1 MLELKE
7 FLNEPKIEKTKLYQ
21 RLQCSKNEALILKE
35 LCKSY
40 VCASASVSAFSLLV
54 GLFGEKDY
62 VYLDYL
68 EDLKGLIKR
77 GFVTSGSGFFKNID
91 SNKLSNS
98 KLVLLQSELSLSQ
111 YFLDF
116 IDSKTSF
123 KVPKIKAYGAYLEY
137 LRDEFLKVELYE
149 KLSFARHS
157 EYYAV
162 LKSHIKEFEKYI
174 KECLKL
180 SKFHNV
186 LNAIFK
192 EHSLNAKEQI
202 LFLALLKE
210 EYTLSHENSS
220 TREQNALLNLIS
232 ENELEL
238 RQNKKLLEDDSKLL
252 NLIEYDEYLNAFG
265 ELSKSFFIS
274 DEVLE
279 RVINSPTKQNQKLKL
294 ESLVKEQE
302 IFELIEPNI
311 DINDIIMPENTK
323 ELLSNILKQK
333 DKKVLER
340 LSLWG
345 IKSSKNIEAKIIFYG
360 PPGTGKTMSAFGVAK
375 AMKKAVLSF
384 DCSKILSKWVG
395 ESEQNVR
402 KIFDTYK
409 NIANSCKQ
417 SPILLLNEADQFLS
431 TRIEGGSGSDKMHNQ
446 MQNIFLEQIERFS
459 GVLIA
464 TTNFLESLDSA
475 FSRRFDLKIEFKK
488 PDFKDRLKMWE
499 KFLPQNA
506 DFEEAFELETLAKYE
521 LSGAQI
527 LMVVKN
533 TALKTAISKDG
544 IFTMRAFLES
554 IQKELEGSLDRKS
567 TRLNSSHLK
576 LSRMPSSA

>member
-192 EHSLNAKEQI
+192 EHALNAKEQI

-506 DFEEAFELETLAKYE
+506 DFEETFELETLAKYE

-554 IQKELEGSLDRKS
+554 IQKELEGSFDKS
-567 TRLNSSHLK
+567 K
-576 LSRMPSSA
+576 IVGF

>member
-7 FLNEPKIEKTKLYQ
+7 FLNEPKIEKSKLYQ

-40 VCASASVSAFSLLV
+40 VCASASVSAFSLLA

-62 VYLDYL
+62 AYLDYL

-192 EHSLNAKEQI
+192 EHALNAKEQI

-210 EYTLSHENSS
+210 EYTLSHENSAA
-220 TREQNALLNLIS
+220 REQNALLNLIS

-527 LMVVKN
+527 LMIVKN

-554 IQKELEGSLDRKS
+554 IQKELEGSFDKS
-567 TRLNSSHLK
+567 K
-576 LSRMPSSA
+576 IVGF

>member
-77 GFVTSGSGFFKNID
+77 GFVASGSGFFKNID

-149 KLSFARHS
+149 RLSFARHS

-192 EHSLNAKEQI
+192 EHALNAKEQI

-210 EYTLSHENSS
+210 EYTLSHENSAA
-220 TREQNALLNLIS
+220 REQNALLNLIS

-499 KFLPQNA
+499 KFLPKNA
-506 DFEEAFELETLAKYE
+506 NFEEAFELETLAKYE

-554 IQKELEGSLDRKS
+554 IQKELEGSFDKS
-567 TRLNSSHLK
+567 K
-576 LSRMPSSA
+576 IVGF

>member
-7 FLNEPKIEKTKLYQ
+7 FLNEPKIEKSKLYQ

-40 VCASASVSAFSLLV
+40 VCASASVSAFSLLA

-62 VYLDYL
+62 AYLDYL
-68 EDLKGLIKR
+68 EDLKSLIKR

-116 IDSKTSF
+116 LDSKTSF

-137 LRDEFLKVELYE
+137 LRDEFLRVEFYE

-192 EHSLNAKEQI
+192 EHALNAKEQI

-554 IQKELEGSLDRKS
+554 IQKELEGSFDKS
-567 TRLNSSHLK
+567 K
-576 LSRMPSSA
+576 IVGF

>member
-62 VYLDYL
+62 AYLDYL
-68 EDLKGLIKR
+68 EDLKSLIKR

-192 EHSLNAKEQI
+192 EHALNAKEQI

-210 EYTLSHENSS
+210 EYTLSHENSAA
-220 TREQNALLNLIS
+220 REQNALLNLIS

-499 KFLPQNA
+499 KFLPKNA

-554 IQKELEGSLDRKS
+554 IQKELEGSFDKS
-567 TRLNSSHLK
+567 K
-576 LSRMPSSA
+576 I

>member
-40 VCASASVSAFSLLV
+40 VCASASVSAFSLLA

-62 VYLDYL
+62 AYLDYL

-123 KVPKIKAYGAYLEY
+123 EVPKIKAYGAYLEY
-137 LRDEFLKVELYE
+137 LRDEFLRVELYE

-192 EHSLNAKEQI
+192 EHALNAKEQI

-499 KFLPQNA
+499 KFLPKNA

-554 IQKELEGSLDRKS
+554 IQKELEGSFDKS
-567 TRLNSSHLK
+567 K
-576 LSRMPSSA
+576 IVGF

>member
-40 VCASASVSAFSLLV
+40 VCASASVSAFSLLA

-62 VYLDYL
+62 AYLDYL

-116 IDSKTSF
+116 LDSKTSF

-192 EHSLNAKEQI
+192 EHALNAKEQI

-210 EYTLSHENSS
+210 EYTLSHENSAA
-220 TREQNALLNLIS
+220 REQNALLNLIS

-499 KFLPQNA
+499 KFLPKNA

-554 IQKELEGSLDRKS
+554 IQKELEGSFDKS
-567 TRLNSSHLK
+567 K
-576 LSRMPSSA
+576 IVGF

>member
-62 VYLDYL
+62 AYLDYL
-68 EDLKGLIKR
+68 KDLKGLIKR
-77 GFVTSGSGFFKNID
+77 GFVASGSGFFKNID

-192 EHSLNAKEQI
+192 EHALNAKEQI

-554 IQKELEGSLDRKS
+554 IQKELEGSFDKS
-567 TRLNSSHLK
+567 K
-576 LSRMPSSA
+576 IVGF

>member
-62 VYLDYL
+62 AYLDYL

-111 YFLDF
+111 YFLDL

-137 LRDEFLKVELYE
+137 LRDEFLRVELYE

-192 EHSLNAKEQI
+192 EHALNTKEQI

-210 EYTLSHENSS
+210 EYTLSHENSAA
-220 TREQNALLNLIS
+220 REQNALLNLIS

-499 KFLPQNA
+499 KFLPKNA

-554 IQKELEGSLDRKS
+554 IQKELEGSFDKS
-567 TRLNSSHLK
+567 K
-576 LSRMPSSA
+576 IVGF